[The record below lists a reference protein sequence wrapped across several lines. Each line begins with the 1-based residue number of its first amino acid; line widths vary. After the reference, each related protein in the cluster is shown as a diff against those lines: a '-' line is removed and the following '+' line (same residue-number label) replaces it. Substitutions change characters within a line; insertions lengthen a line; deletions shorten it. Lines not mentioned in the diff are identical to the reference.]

1 MTITGYTTINNEWGI
16 LIDKDLAKHD
26 LLLRIYTTK
35 GECDWDPNFGTTI
48 KNKLFQ
54 PKTIQVR
61 NDIQNELIETF
72 LEDPRFTLLSIEP
85 VDIDKGWVFYCS
97 ISYLDGIPEEWQLD
111 ITLDKFNNPSNGYF
125 PLGVN

>member
-1 MTITGYTTINNEWGI
+1 MTITGYTTINDEWGI

-61 NDIQNELIETF
+61 NDIQNELISWR
-72 LEDPRFTLLSIEP
+72 PP
-85 VDIDKGWVFYCS
+85 FY
-97 ISYLDGIPEEWQLD
+97 II
-111 ITLDKFNNPSNGYF
+111 KH
-125 PLGVN
+125 

>member
-1 MTITGYTTINNEWGI
+1 MTITGYTTINDEWGI

-35 GECDWDPNFGTTI
+35 SECDWDPNFGTTI

-85 VDIDKGWVFYCS
+85 VDIDKGWVFSCS